1 MIILSLILVVINL
14 LLFINFEY
22 FKKLVNIYD
31 FPDKKLKKHK
41 KKTPILGGLI
51 LAINFFIILIYQF
64 FFSEYFLFVSKNF
77 TEKNEYLSI
86 LILIFGLFFLGLY
99 DDKNKLAPHF
109 KLFYSS
115 IVILIS
121 LLLNEKILIEMF
133 SLSFYEKKIFLENNS
148 LIFSIFCI
156 LILLNAINFYDGI
169 NGQSCL
175 FFIFVFLYLFYK
187 SEFNNFYLISILLLI
202 LILFL
207 NLKNELFLGDSG
219 IFLLTTI
226 ISLSLI
232 YEHNENKNILYAD
245 EIFLVLILPGIDL
258 IRLTFTRVFNKKNA
272 FYGDRNHIH
281 HLLNKKISLALTN
294 TVLILLCCFP
304 IILFLK
310 LEIIFNIVFLIF
322 LLIYVLLIYIL
333 KFND

>member
-1 MIILSLILVVINL
+1 M
-14 LLFINFEY
+14 Y
-22 FKKLVNIYD
+22 
-31 FPDKKLKKHK
+31 
-41 KKTPILGGLI
+41 
-51 LAINFFIILIYQF
+51 
-64 FFSEYFLFVSKNF
+64 
-77 TEKNEYLSI
+77 
-86 LILIFGLFFLGLY
+86 
-99 DDKNKLAPHF
+99 
-109 KLFYSS
+109 
-115 IVILIS
+115 
-121 LLLNEKILIEMF
+121 
-133 SLSFYEKKIFLENNS
+133 
-148 LIFSIFCI
+148 

-187 SEFNNFYLISILLLI
+187 SEFNNFYLISFLLLI

-207 NLKNELFLGDSG
+207 NLKNELFWV
-219 IFLLTTI
+219 IVKFFLLTAI

-272 FYGDRNHIH
+272 FYDRNHIH
-281 HLLNKKISLALTN
+281 HLLNKKISLSLTN

>member
-1 MIILSLILVVINL
+1 MIILSLILFVINL

-51 LAINFFIILIYQF
+51 LAINFCHFNISI
-64 FFSEYFLFVSKNF
+64 FSEHFLSVSKNF

-115 IVILIS
+115 IVILLS

-148 LIFSIFCI
+148 LIFTIFCI

-187 SEFNNFYLISILLLI
+187 SEFNNFYLISFLLLI

-219 IFLLTTI
+219 IFLLTAI

-232 YEHNENKNILYAD
+232 YEHNENKNIFMLM
-245 EIFLVLILPGIDL
+245 
-258 IRLTFTRVFNKKNA
+258 
-272 FYGDRNHIH
+272 
-281 HLLNKKISLALTN
+281 
-294 TVLILLCCFP
+294 
-304 IILFLK
+304 
-310 LEIIFNIVFLIF
+310 
-322 LLIYVLLIYIL
+322 
-333 KFND
+333 KFF

>member
-1 MIILSLILVVINL
+1 MIILSIILF
-14 LLFINFEY
+14 FINFLFLANFDY

-51 LAINFFIILIYQF
+51 LAINFFIIFTYQF
-64 FFSEYFLFVSKNF
+64 FFSEHFLSFSINF
-77 TEKNEYLSI
+77 TAINEYLSI
-86 LILIFGLFFLGLY
+86 LILVFGLFLLGLY
-99 DDKNKLAPHF
+99 DDKNNLAPHL
-109 KLFYSS
+109 KLLYSS
-115 IVILIS
+115 VIILFS
-121 LLLNEKILIEMF
+121 LLLNDKILIEMF

-148 LIFSIFCI
+148 LIFTIFCI

-175 FFIFVFLYLFYK
+175 FFIFVFLYLFFK
-187 SEFNNFYLISILLLI
+187 SEFQYFYLISVLLVTLI
-202 LILFL
+202 LCL
-207 NLKNELFLGDSG
+207 NLTNKLFLGDSG
-219 IFLLTTI
+219 IFLLSAI
-226 ISLSLI
+226 ISLSFI
-232 YEHNENKNILYAD
+232 YEHNHNKSIFFAD

-258 IRLTFTRVFNKKNA
+258 IRLTCARVFNNKNA

-281 HLLNKKISLALTN
+281 HLLNNKFSLVSTN
-294 TVLILLCCFP
+294 TILVLLCCLP

-310 LEIIFNIVFLIF
+310 FKIIFNTVFLIF

-333 KFND
+333 KAND